1 TISHACEG
9 PRAHEPLPT
18 APYSSS
24 TNVEEVCMGAEDMRQ
39 QRKRPEWVKNIAML
53 GIGILVYLVAFPAA
67 IYMHE
72 NAPQWE
78 ALAVFVSLGLGT
90 LPALWYWRHRRHG
103 WVVSIIA
110 AVFLAISFG
119 TALLHGWKVQALAL
133 VIVATVV
140 IVVASSAN
148 FARAKRRLEAAMRAS
163 IEERAGDPLFRR
175 DSLFRDDGQR

>member
-78 ALAVFVSLGLGT
+78 ALAVFVSLGLGL
-90 LPALWYWRHRRHG
+90 LPVFWYWRFRRYG
-103 WVVSIIA
+103 WVVAIISGL
-110 AVFLAISFG
+110 FLTFSF
-119 TALLHGWKVQALAL
+119 TAALLHGWELVALAL
-133 VIVATVV
+133 VNVAV
-140 IVVASSAN
+140 IVLVVVMSVY
-148 FARAKRRLEAAMRAS
+148 FT
-163 IEERAGDPLFRR
+163 
-175 DSLFRDDGQR
+175 